1 MTNWIDFTNFGIV
14 CAGLVVAVIGLI
26 LTIASPYME
35 KISRRF
41 FMIFFLEIF
50 FVFFILF
57 SLLIVYIFSD
67 LISQLA
73 LFMSGPNKVL
83 LSLHSSCS
91 FS

>member
-41 FMIFFLEIF
+41 FMIFFP
-50 FVFFILF
+50 
-57 SLLIVYIFSD
+57 LLIVYIFSD